1 MARRKRRR
9 SRAPRTFWVLAA
21 VAAAV
26 AAYHFFGDR
35 LRWQA
40 GLAVDTPPPRASG
53 HLRVVS
59 WNLHNFPA
67 PDQDLELLR
76 ERLLALD
83 ADVLA
88 IQEIKKPGELAKLV
102 PELELLIS
110 EHGGSGGQKVGF
122 LYDPSSVE
130 LVGEPS
136 EHRELTMKG
145 RVRPA
150 YHAYFRRRHGGPD
163 LHAIVVHL
171 KARPDGL
178 DLRREQWKVLTDVVD
193 RVSNEG
199 DPDVLVLGDFNTT
212 GPEGGVAQQEL
223 EELDATMAR
232 AGLARVPNSIGC
244 SAYWDGKRRDAWQE
258 ASLLDLAYI
267 GGLEETNSPELRS
280 VPAGH
285 CARHQCTEFRSTQ
298 AYPDLDYESVSDH
311 CPLVID
317 LPAGRDD
324 D

>member
-1 MARRKRRR
+1 MARRKRGR
-9 SRAPRTFWVLAA
+9 SRTSRAFLILAA

-26 AAYHFFGDR
+26 TAYHFFGDQ

-40 GLAVDTPPPRASG
+40 GLAVDTPPPRADG

-67 PDQDLELLR
+67 PDQDLPRLR
-76 ERLLALD
+76 ERVLDLD
-83 ADVLA
+83 ADLIAV
-88 IQEIKKPGELAKLV
+88 QEIKKPDELAKLL

-122 LYDPSSVE
+122 LYDASSVE

-150 YHAYFRRRHGGPD
+150 FHAYFRRRHGGPD

-178 DLRREQWKVLTDVVD
+178 ELRREQWKALTGVVEL
-193 RVSNEG
+193 VSKDG
-199 DPDVLVLGDFNTT
+199 DPDVLLLGDFNTT
-212 GPEGGVAQQEL
+212 GPEGGAAQQEL
-223 EELDATMAR
+223 GELDAAMAR
-232 AGLARVPNSIGC
+232 AGLARVPNAIGC
-244 SAYWDGKRRDAWQE
+244 TAYWDGRRRDAWQE
-258 ASLLDLAYI
+258 ASLLDLAYV
-267 GGLEETNSPELRS
+267 GGLAESTVDALQV
-280 VPAGH
+280 VPVGH
-285 CARHQCTEFRSTQ
+285 CARHQCAEFRSTQ
-298 AYPDLDYESVSDH
+298 AYPDLDYERVSDH